1 VTEEIELAAK
11 STGAVVGAVL
21 EASGVTKPM
30 QEVTGWL
37 ASWMHPRL
45 VASAA
50 KQMMV
55 AVEKLELAGIK
66 PGAVR
71 DEQMRAL
78 LEEGAREEDDGLKE
92 KWANLFANGLA
103 GESDGAPRAYT
114 EVLRQLEPAEVLM
127 LDRMASGAIDVQG
140 TESGARMWRGET
152 KGTSG
157 TVCVNLER
165 LGLIRA
171 WARARSSER
180 RADRHWCGVVA
191 SDALD
196 PVRRQL
202 RRSVSRSGAAR
213 PTAAGP
219 LAHLVLSGGAG
230 SSPVRGIPKMPGN
243 TRVLVWSDCRSAI
256 WSPVGRNRPD
266 DSTPH

>member
-50 KQMMV
+50 KQMMA

-103 GESDGAPRAYT
+103 GESDGAPRAYA

-127 LDRMASGAIDVQG
+127 LDRMASGAIGVQG
-140 TESGARMWRGET
+140 TESGTRMWQGEA
-152 KGTSG
+152 KGIPG

-165 LGLIRA
+165 LGLIA
-171 WARARSSER
+171 LGHASGPPSAVQTVS
-180 RADRHWCGVVA
+180 GVE
-191 SDALD
+191 S
-196 PVRRQL
+196 L
-202 RRSVSRSGAAR
+202 RVMRLTSFGVSFVEA
-213 PTAAGP
+213 
-219 LAHLVLSGGAG
+219 
-230 SSPVRGIPKMPGN
+230 
-243 TRVLVWSDCRSAI
+243 CRE
-256 WSPVGRNRPD
+256 PEPRD
-266 DSTPH
+266 